1 MQNQD
6 RRQAGGDKTAPGKAP
21 SDKAPSENQA
31 SLPAAESQASE
42 KSKPGVGDLQRN
54 PKPASRHP
62 MA

>member
-1 MQNQD
+1 MQNHD
-6 RRQAGGDKTAPGKAP
+6 RQQPSGNKTAPGKAP
-21 SDKAPSENQA
+21 SEKPA
-31 SLPAAESQASE
+31 SLPAAGSQAAE